1 MAWGSLYI
9 VQRGR
14 GDGRWKDGGQKW
26 YTTDA
31 QVQGQAVRAIAAFV
45 AALPPQ
51 PFPVSLLQVFV
62 STD

>member
-1 MAWGSLYI
+1 M
-9 VQRGR
+9 QRER